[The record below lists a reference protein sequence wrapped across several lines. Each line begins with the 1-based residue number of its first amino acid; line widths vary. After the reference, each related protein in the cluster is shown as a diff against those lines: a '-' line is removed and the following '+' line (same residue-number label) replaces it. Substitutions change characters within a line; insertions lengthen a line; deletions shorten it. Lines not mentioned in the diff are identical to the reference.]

1 MKSKMLIV
9 TDLGTF
15 KAFRVDE
22 NQFNSTPRLELIKSF
37 DVAEAHTR
45 LSDRVSDQAGQFP
58 RGTGA
63 PAANSD
69 MSNGERHNMEL
80 EHRRRLV
87 KHIAEAIQEVAKQEN
102 PDLIYFAAGHE
113 INQQILNELAPPVKN
128 KIAKTVSSNLTKTD
142 KSDLLGYF
150 D

>member
-9 TDLGTF
+9 TDLGTL

-22 NQFNSTPRLELIKSF
+22 NRLNSHPRLELVKSI
-37 DVAEAHTR
+37 DIAEAHTR

-63 PAANSD
+63 PAQTSD
-69 MSNGERHNMEL
+69 MSNGERHNIEL

-87 KHIAEAIQEVAKQEN
+87 KQVAETSEELHRAEN
-102 PDLIYFAAGHE
+102 PEVIYFAAGQE
-113 INQQILNELAPPVKN
+113 INHQVVEELPGAVRG
-128 KIAKTVSSNLTKTD
+128 KIAKNVHSNLTKTD
-142 KSDLLGYF
+142 KGALLGYF
-150 D
+150 E